1 MPLDLSDFPHEV
13 LVAFFIFEFLEDK
26 WEGMSGT
33 YMGKSWSSIEYFF
46 SLYQV
51 QDATIVLFFMKLW
64 EGILVEHRSKKAD
77 QKRKV
82 EERKS
87 SSGGKNFTHSVKG

>member
-1 MPLDLSDFPHEV
+1 MPLETSDLPSDV
-13 LVAFFIFEFLEDK
+13 QVAFFIFGFLEDI
-26 WEGMSGT
+26 WDGMSGQ
-33 YMGKSWSSIEYFF
+33 YMGKKWSTLEYLFT
-46 SLYQV
+46 LYGIQE
-51 QDATIVLFFMKLW
+51 QTIVLFFMKLW

-87 SSGGKNFTHSVKG
+87 SSGGKNFTHNVKG